1 MSRVNIKALEE
12 EINFLRITIQHFN
25 IENIE
30 MKNRIEDLK
39 ITLNSDKRILQ
50 EYLLQITDKYST
62 VMKLNNTLEQL
73 KKRLEN
79 LESQQLYTRK
89 NNNRLSTPERDR
101 TDTNNTKTRQIGNI
115 TIKPNKEEQQRALSV
130 IKSRKIM
137 GDQIENKIDI
147 IKKDNKKIKP
157 IKIPNAKKMQGESI
171 SNKIDI
177 IKNNQKKKYKPIGD
191 KNIIIKKKQEK
202 ILLDLTNIKHKI
214 NLIQTLYLQT
224 IEKIKQGKK
233 LTSFVLYDEKE
244 DIKNKKIIENDIN
257 FNDIFKTNYDLEK
270 EKIILFMD
278 DKNQIWEIT
287 PQPHLN
293 ENILKEGNYQFL
305 KSLEEVKVYGNDDDT
320 TSTKS
325 VDMSGEVDVFLNDSF
340 YNENKKYD
348 YDNIN
353 DYIEGSDN
361 YNISEE
367 SQNSNVAQADRN
379 LMRKYE

>member
-50 EYLLQITDKYST
+50 EYLLQISDKDST

-130 IKSRKIM
+130 L
-137 GDQIENKIDI
+137 
-147 IKKDNKKIKP
+147 KP
-157 IKIPNAKKMQGESI
+157 RKMQGESI

-224 IEKIKQGKK
+224 IEKIKQGKR

-379 LMRKYE
+379 LMRKYK